1 MRQLPWPGADAT
13 CGKTSS
19 MQQGARLIETL
30 PTLSVIC
37 TTRNRAEELRR
48 TCRAIRGLRP
58 EPLEII
64 ITADGCEDDTIDVIH
79 NELPHARVIV
89 NDQSMGSVASRD
101 RMIREARGDLVLT
114 LDDDSYPE
122 QSDCIPVLQR
132 LFLENPSLVVATFP
146 QRTDEYPE
154 TLEQVDFGGNRA
166 TRTYPSS
173 GACLRASTYRSL
185 PGYETLF
192 VHAYEEPD
200 YSLQCVS
207 AGWDIHY
214 FPGIIIRHHFSSAN
228 RNEMRT
234 HHRHA
239 RNEIWS
245 VLIRCPFPQVCM
257 LIAWRLFSHARYAS
271 GRGMSWLLAEP
282 VWWCAAL
289 RSAGKAISRRN
300 PLPWA
305 GYRKWLGL
313 PG

>member
-1 MRQLPWPGADAT
+1 MMKQE
-13 CGKTSS
+13 
-19 MQQGARLIETL
+19 ARLIETM
-30 PTLSVIC
+30 PTISVIC
-37 TTRNRAEELRR
+37 TTRNRAVELRR
-48 TCRAIRGLRP
+48 TCCAIRGLRP
-58 EPLEII
+58 EPLEVI
-64 ITADGCEDDTIDVIH
+64 ITADGCEDDTVCVIH

-89 NDQSMGSVASRD
+89 NDHSMGSVASRD

-207 AGWDIHY
+207 AGWDILY

-228 RNEMRT
+228 RNEMKT

-245 VLIRCPFPQVCM
+245 ALIRCPFPQICM

-282 VWWCAAL
+282 LWWFGAL
-289 RSAGKAISRRN
+289 RGAGKAISRRN

-305 GYRKWLGL
+305 GYRKWFAL